1 MSTATPV
8 SSVPTST
15 VPSHPGSARANWRIF
30 WNGGRISYTALF
42 NWARPSIYIPTL
54 LGAPTFQILFFAA
67 LGSYATGM
75 DPAYFAIGNS
85 VQVCSMAGI
94 YGMTMAVAN
103 ERWFGTLPA
112 LMASPANRA
121 ALFGGRFIPFI
132 VNGFLVSAYGFALS
146 WIFLGVRFDAA
157 TLGIIVLAMVVTAFS
172 CSAIGAVQGGLSL
185 RLRDGLFGANLLV
198 FLFLLFCGVNIPLSA
213 LPEWM
218 QAVSQ
223 VLPFTHGLQAV
234 REAIDGAS
242 LAEVGGLIATE
253 ALIGL
258 GYAVAAFFLFRW
270 LERSAY
276 RNATLDSR

>member
-1 MSTATPV
+1 MSAIPA
-8 SSVPTST
+8 ST
-15 VPSHPGSARANWRIF
+15 VPSHPGSLRANWRIF
-30 WNGGRISYTALF
+30 WNGGRLSYTALF

-75 DPAYFAIGNS
+75 DPEFFAIGNA

-132 VNGFLVSAYGFALS
+132 VNGFLVSAYGFALC
-146 WIFLGVRFDAA
+146 WIVLGVRFDAA
-157 TLGIIVLAMVVTAFS
+157 TLGVMVVAMIVTAFS
-172 CSAIGAVQGGLSL
+172 CSAIGAVQGGVSL
-185 RLRDGLFGANLLV
+185 RMQDGLFGANLLV
-198 FLFLLFCGVNIPLSA
+198 FLFLLFCGVNIPLEA
-213 LPEWM
+213 LPPWM

-223 VLPFTHGLQAV
+223 VLPFTHGLEAV
-234 REAIDGAS
+234 RQAIDGAT
-242 LAEVGGLIATE
+242 LAEVGNLIVIE
-253 ALIGL
+253 FLIGVA
-258 GYAVAAFFLFRW
+258 YAIAAFFLFRW
-270 LERSAY
+270 LERGSY
-276 RNATLDSR
+276 RNATLDAR

>member
-1 MSTATPV
+1 MTAVTVPTPV
-8 SSVPTST
+8 
-15 VPSHPGSARANWRIF
+15 VPSSPGSLRSNWRVF
-30 WNGGRISYTALF
+30 WLGGQISYAALF

-67 LGSYATGM
+67 LGNYATGM
-75 DPAYFAIGNS
+75 DPAFFAIGNA
-85 VQVCSMAGI
+85 VQVCSMSGI

-112 LMASPANRA
+112 ILASPANRA

-132 VNGFLVSAYGFALS
+132 VNGLLVSAYGFALS
-146 WIFLGVRFDAA
+146 WVVLGVRFDLA
-157 TLGIIVLAMVVTAFS
+157 TLGVIVLAMVVTAFS

-213 LPEWM
+213 LPPWM
-218 QAVSQ
+218 QVVSQ
-223 VLPFTHGLQAV
+223 LLPFTHGLEAV
-234 REAIDGAS
+234 RQTIAGAG
-242 LAEVGGLIATE
+242 LADVAGLIVTE
-253 ALIGL
+253 GLIGL
-258 GYAVAAFFLFRW
+258 AYAIGAFFLFRW

>member
-112 LMASPANRA
+112 LMASPANRL

-146 WIFLGVRFDAA
+146 WILLDVRFDAA

-198 FLFLLFCGVNIPLSA
+198 FLFLLFCGVNIPLEA
-213 LPEWM
+213 LPPWM

-258 GYAVAAFFLFRW
+258 AYAVAAFFLFRW

>member
-1 MSTATPV
+1 MTAVTAPTPA
-8 SSVPTST
+8 
-15 VPSHPGSARANWRIF
+15 VPSSPGSLRANWRVF
-30 WNGGRISYTALF
+30 WLGGQISYAALF

-67 LGSYATGM
+67 LGNYATGM
-75 DPAYFAIGNS
+75 DPAFFAIGNA
-85 VQVCSMAGI
+85 VQVCSMSGI

-103 ERWFGTLPA
+103 ERWFGTLSA
-112 LMASPANRA
+112 ILASPANRA

-132 VNGFLVSAYGFALS
+132 VNGLLVSAYGFALS
-146 WIFLGVRFDAA
+146 WVVLGVRFDLA
-157 TLGIIVLAMVVTAFS
+157 TLGVIVLAMVVTAFS

-213 LPEWM
+213 LPPWM
-218 QAVSQ
+218 QVVSQ
-223 VLPFTHGLQAV
+223 FLPFTHGLEAV
-234 REAIDGAS
+234 RQTIAGAG
-242 LAEVGGLIATE
+242 LADVAGLIVTE
-253 ALIGL
+253 GLIGL
-258 GYAVAAFFLFRW
+258 AYAIAAFFLFRW

>member
-1 MSTATPV
+1 VSVAVPV
-8 SSVPTST
+8 ST
-15 VPSHPGSARANWRIF
+15 VPSQPGSLRANWRIF
-30 WNGGRISYTALF
+30 WNGGRLSYTALF
-42 NWARPSIYIPTL
+42 NWARPSIYIPTM

-75 DPAYFAIGNS
+75 DPEYFAIGNA
-85 VQVCSMAGI
+85 VQVCAMSGI

-132 VNGFLVSAYGFALS
+132 VNGFLVSAYGFVLC
-146 WIFLGVRFDAA
+146 WVFLGVRFDAA
-157 TLGIIVLAMVVTAFS
+157 TLGVMFLAMFVPAYS
-172 CSAIGAVQGGLSL
+172 CSSIGAVQGGVSL

-198 FLFLLFCGVNIPLSA
+198 FLFLLFCGVNIPLEA

-223 VLPFTHGLQAV
+223 VLPFTHGLEAV
-234 REAIDGAS
+234 RQAIDGATLS
-242 LAEVGGLIATE
+242 QVGGLIATE
-253 ALIGL
+253 FFIGVA
-258 GYAVAAFFLFRW
+258 YAVAAFFLFRW
-270 LERSAY
+270 LERGSY
-276 RNATLDSR
+276 RNATLDAR

>member
-1 MSTATPV
+1 MTAATF
-8 SSVPTST
+8 PTST
-15 VPSHPGSARANWRIF
+15 VPSHPGSLRSNWRVF
-30 WNGGRISYTALF
+30 WNGGRLSYTALF

-75 DPAYFAIGNS
+75 DPAFFAIGNA
-85 VQVCSMAGI
+85 VQVCAMSGI

-112 LMASPANRA
+112 ILASPANRA

-132 VNGFLVSAYGFALS
+132 ANGLLVSAYGFALS
-146 WIFLGVRFDAA
+146 WVVLGVRFDAA
-157 TLGIIVLAMVVTAFS
+157 TLGIIVLAMIVTAFS

-198 FLFLLFCGVNIPLSA
+198 FLFLLFCGVNIPLEA
-213 LPEWM
+213 LPPWM

-234 REAIDGAS
+234 REAIAGATLS
-242 LAEVGGLIATE
+242 EVSGLIATE
-253 ALIGL
+253 FLIGVC
-258 GYAVAAFFLFRW
+258 YALAAFFLFRW
-270 LERSAY
+270 LEQGAY
-276 RNATLDSR
+276 RNATLDVR

>member
-1 MSTATPV
+1 MTA
-8 SSVPTST
+8 VPAST
-15 VPSHPGSARANWRIF
+15 VPSQPGSLRANWRIF
-30 WNGGRISYTALF
+30 WNGGRLSYTALF

-75 DPAYFAIGNS
+75 DPEFFAIGNA

-132 VNGFLVSAYGFALS
+132 VNGFLVSAYGFVLC

-157 TLGIIVLAMVVTAFS
+157 TLGVMVLAMIVTAFS
-172 CSAIGAVQGGLSL
+172 CSAIGAVQGGISL

-198 FLFLLFCGVNIPLSA
+198 FLFLLFCGVNIPLEA

-223 VLPFTHGLQAV
+223 VLPFTHGLAAV
-234 REAIDGAS
+234 RAAIDGAT
-242 LAEVGGLIATE
+242 LAEVGGLIGTE
-253 ALIGL
+253 FAIGL
-258 GYAVAAFFLFRW
+258 AYAVAAFFLFRW
-270 LERSAY
+270 LERGSY
-276 RNATLDSR
+276 RNATLDAR

>member
-1 MSTATPV
+1 MTAIPA
-8 SSVPTST
+8 SSVPSQ
-15 VPSHPGSARANWRIF
+15 PGSLRANWRIF
-30 WNGGRISYTALF
+30 WNGGRLSYTALF

-75 DPAYFAIGNS
+75 DPEFFAIGNA

-132 VNGFLVSAYGFALS
+132 VNGFLVSAYGFVLC
-146 WIFLGVRFDAA
+146 WVFLGVRFDAA
-157 TLGIIVLAMVVTAFS
+157 TLGVMVLAIIVTAFS
-172 CSAIGAVQGGLSL
+172 CSAIGAVQGGISL

-198 FLFLLFCGVNIPLSA
+198 FLFLLFCGVNIPLEA

-223 VLPFTHGLQAV
+223 VLPFTHGLAAV
-234 REAIDGAS
+234 RAAIDGAT
-242 LAEVGGLIATE
+242 LAEVGGLIGTE
-253 ALIGL
+253 FVIGL
-258 GYAVAAFFLFRW
+258 AYAVAAFFLFRW
-270 LERSAY
+270 LERGSY
-276 RNATLDSR
+276 RNATLDAR

>member
-1 MSTATPV
+1 MTAFPA
-8 SSVPTST
+8 ST
-15 VPSHPGSARANWRIF
+15 VPSQPGSLRANWRIF
-30 WNGGRISYTALF
+30 WNGGRLSYTALF
-42 NWARPSIYIPTL
+42 NWAQPSIYIPTL

-75 DPAYFAIGNS
+75 DPAYFAIGNA

-132 VNGFLVSAYGFALS
+132 VNGFLVSAYGFVLC
-146 WIFLGVRFDAA
+146 WIFLDVRFDAA
-157 TLGIIVLAMVVTAFS
+157 TLGVIVLAMIVTAFS
-172 CSAIGAVQGGLSL
+172 CSAIGAVMGGVSL

-198 FLFLLFCGVNIPLSA
+198 FLFLLFCGVNIPLAA
-213 LPEWM
+213 LPDWM

-223 VLPFTHGLQAV
+223 VLPFTHGLAAV
-234 REAIDGAS
+234 RLAIDGAT
-242 LAEVGGLIATE
+242 LAQVGGLIATE
-253 ALIGL
+253 FFIGVA
-258 GYAVAAFFLFRW
+258 YAVAAFFLFTW
-270 LERSAY
+270 LERSSY
-276 RNATLDSR
+276 RNATLDAR

>member
-1 MSTATPV
+1 MTAVT
-8 SSVPTST
+8 VPTPA
-15 VPSHPGSARANWRIF
+15 VPSSPGSLRSNWRVF
-30 WNGGRISYTALF
+30 WLGGQISYAALF

-67 LGSYATGM
+67 LGNYATGM
-75 DPAYFAIGNS
+75 DPAFFAIGNA
-85 VQVCSMAGI
+85 VQVCSMSGI

-112 LMASPANRA
+112 ILASPANRA

-132 VNGFLVSAYGFALS
+132 VNGLLVSAYGFALS
-146 WIFLGVRFDAA
+146 WVVLGVRFDLA
-157 TLGIIVLAMVVTAFS
+157 TLGVIVLAMVVTAFS

-213 LPEWM
+213 LPPWM
-218 QAVSQ
+218 QVVSQ
-223 VLPFTHGLQAV
+223 FLPFTHGLEAV
-234 REAIDGAS
+234 RQTIAGAGLS
-242 LAEVGGLIATE
+242 EVAGLIVTE
-253 ALIGL
+253 GLIGL
-258 GYAVAAFFLFRW
+258 AYAIAAFFLFRW

>member
-1 MSTATPV
+1 MSTAAPASTVPI
-8 SSVPTST
+8 SSVPSN
-15 VPSHPGSARANWRIF
+15 PGSLRANWRIF

-132 VNGFLVSAYGFALS
+132 VNGILVSAYGFALS
-146 WIFLGVRFDAA
+146 WIVLGVRFDVG

-218 QAVSQ
+218 QVVSQ
-223 VLPFTHGLQAV
+223 VLPFTHGLEAV
-234 REAIDGAS
+234 RQAIAGAG
-242 LAEVGGLIATE
+242 LAEVSGLIVTE
-253 ALIGL
+253 ALIGVA
-258 GYAVAAFFLFRW
+258 YAVAAFFLFRW

>member
-1 MSTATPV
+1 MTAIPA
-8 SSVPTST
+8 SSVPSQ
-15 VPSHPGSARANWRIF
+15 PGSLRANWRIF
-30 WNGGRISYTALF
+30 WNGGRLSYTALF

-75 DPAYFAIGNS
+75 DPEFFAIGNA

-132 VNGFLVSAYGFALS
+132 VNGFLVSAYGFVLC

-157 TLGIIVLAMVVTAFS
+157 TLGVMVLAMIVTAFS
-172 CSAIGAVQGGLSL
+172 CSAIGAVQGGISL

-198 FLFLLFCGVNIPLSA
+198 FLFLLFCGVNIPLEA
-213 LPEWM
+213 LPDWM

-223 VLPFTHGLQAV
+223 VLPFTHGLAAV
-234 REAIDGAS
+234 RAAIDGAT
-242 LAEVGGLIATE
+242 LAEVGGLIGTE
-253 ALIGL
+253 FVIGL
-258 GYAVAAFFLFRW
+258 AYAVAAFFLFRW
-270 LERSAY
+270 LERGSY
-276 RNATLDSR
+276 RNATLDAR

>member
-1 MSTATPV
+1 MAVAGPI
-8 SSVPTST
+8 ST
-15 VPSHPGSARANWRIF
+15 VPSQPGSLRANWRIF
-30 WNGGRISYTALF
+30 WNGGRLSYTALF

-75 DPAYFAIGNS
+75 DPEYFAIGNA

-132 VNGFLVSAYGFALS
+132 VNGFLVSAYGFVLC
-146 WIFLGVRFDAA
+146 WIFLGVRFDMA
-157 TLGIIVLAMVVTAFS
+157 TLGVIVLAMVVTAFS
-172 CSAIGAVQGGLSL
+172 CSAIGAVQGGVSL
-185 RLRDGLFGANLLV
+185 RMQDGLFGANLLV
-198 FLFLLFCGVNIPLSA
+198 FLFLLFCGVNIPLES

-223 VLPFTHGLQAV
+223 VLPFTHGLAAV
-234 REAIDGAS
+234 RAAIDGAG
-242 LAEVGGLIATE
+242 LDEVGGLIAIE
-253 ALIGL
+253 FAIGL
-258 GYAVAAFFLFRW
+258 AYAVAAFFLFRW
-270 LERSAY
+270 LERGAY
-276 RNATLDSR
+276 RNATLDAR

>member
-1 MSTATPV
+1 MTAIPA
-8 SSVPTST
+8 SSVPSN
-15 VPSHPGSARANWRIF
+15 PGSLRANWRIF
-30 WNGGRISYTALF
+30 WNGGRLSYTALF

-75 DPAYFAIGNS
+75 DPEFFAIGNA

-132 VNGFLVSAYGFALS
+132 VNGFLVSAYGFVLC
-146 WIFLGVRFDAA
+146 WVFLGVRFDAA
-157 TLGIIVLAMVVTAFS
+157 TLGVMVLAIIVTAFS
-172 CSAIGAVQGGLSL
+172 CSAIGAVQGGISL

-198 FLFLLFCGVNIPLSA
+198 FLFLLFCGVNIPLEA

-223 VLPFTHGLQAV
+223 VLPFTHGLAAV
-234 REAIDGAS
+234 RAAIDGAT
-242 LAEVGGLIATE
+242 LAEVGGLIGTE
-253 ALIGL
+253 FVIGL
-258 GYAVAAFFLFRW
+258 AYAVAAFFLFRW
-270 LERSAY
+270 LERGSY
-276 RNATLDSR
+276 RNATLDAR

>member
-1 MSTATPV
+1 
-8 SSVPTST
+8 
-15 VPSHPGSARANWRIF
+15 
-30 WNGGRISYTALF
+30 
-42 NWARPSIYIPTL
+42 
-54 LGAPTFQILFFAA
+54 
-67 LGSYATGM
+67 M
-75 DPAYFAIGNS
+75 DPEFFAIGNA

-132 VNGFLVSAYGFALS
+132 VNGFLVSAYGFVLC

-157 TLGIIVLAMVVTAFS
+157 TLGVMVLAMIVTAFS
-172 CSAIGAVQGGLSL
+172 CSAIGAVQGGISL

-198 FLFLLFCGVNIPLSA
+198 FLFLLFCGVNIPLEA

-223 VLPFTHGLQAV
+223 VLPFTHGLAAV
-234 REAIDGAS
+234 RAAIDGAT
-242 LAEVGGLIATE
+242 LAEVGGLIGTE
-253 ALIGL
+253 FAIGL
-258 GYAVAAFFLFRW
+258 AYAVAAFFLFRW
-270 LERSAY
+270 LERGSY
-276 RNATLDSR
+276 RNATLDAR

>member
-1 MSTATPV
+1 MTAIPA
-8 SSVPTST
+8 SSVPSQ
-15 VPSHPGSARANWRIF
+15 PGSLRANWRIF
-30 WNGGRISYTALF
+30 WNGGRLSYTALF

-75 DPAYFAIGNS
+75 DPEFFAIGNA

-132 VNGFLVSAYGFALS
+132 VNGFLVSAYGFVLC

-157 TLGIIVLAMVVTAFS
+157 TLGVMVLAMIVTAFS
-172 CSAIGAVQGGLSL
+172 CSAIGAVQGGISL

-198 FLFLLFCGVNIPLSA
+198 FLFLLFCGVNIPLEA

-223 VLPFTHGLQAV
+223 VLPFTHGLAAV
-234 REAIDGAS
+234 RAAIDGAT
-242 LAEVGGLIATE
+242 LAEVGGLIGTE
-253 ALIGL
+253 FVIGL
-258 GYAVAAFFLFRW
+258 AYAVAAFFLFRW
-270 LERSAY
+270 LERGSY
-276 RNATLDSR
+276 RNATLDAR

>member
-1 MSTATPV
+1 VTAA
-8 SSVPTST
+8 SRST
-15 VPSHPGSARANWRIF
+15 VPSQPGSLRANWRIF
-30 WNGGRISYTALF
+30 WNGGRLSYTALF

-75 DPAYFAIGNS
+75 DPAFFAIGNA
-85 VQVCSMAGI
+85 VQVCAMAGI

-132 VNGFLVSAYGFALS
+132 VNGFLVSAYGFALC

-157 TLGIIVLAMVVTAFS
+157 TLGVMVLAMIVTSFS
-172 CSAIGAVQGGLSL
+172 CSAIGALQGGVSL

-198 FLFLLFCGVNIPLSA
+198 FLFLLFCGVNIPLEA

-234 REAIDGAS
+234 RAAIEGAT
-242 LAEVGGLIATE
+242 LAQVGGLIATE
-253 ALIGL
+253 AFIGL
-258 GYAVAAFFLFRW
+258 CYAVAAFFLFRW

-276 RNATLDSR
+276 RNATLDAR

>member
-1 MSTATPV
+1 MTAIPV
-8 SSVPTST
+8 SSVPAQ
-15 VPSHPGSARANWRIF
+15 PGSLRASWRIF
-30 WNGGRISYTALF
+30 WNGGRLSYSALF

-75 DPAYFAIGNS
+75 DPEFFAIGNA

-94 YGMTMAVAN
+94 YGMTMAVAH

-132 VNGFLVSAYGFALS
+132 VNGFLVSAYGFVLC
-146 WIFLGVRFDAA
+146 WVFLGVRFDAA
-157 TLGIIVLAMVVTAFS
+157 TLGVMVLAMIVTAFS
-172 CSAIGAVQGGLSL
+172 CSAIGAVMGGVSL

-198 FLFLLFCGVNIPLSA
+198 FLFLLFCGVNIPLEA
-213 LPEWM
+213 LPPWM

-223 VLPFTHGLQAV
+223 VLPFTHGLAAV
-234 REAIDGAS
+234 R
-242 LAEVGGLIATE
+242 
-253 ALIGL
+253 
-258 GYAVAAFFLFRW
+258 
-270 LERSAY
+270 
-276 RNATLDSR
+276 

>member
-1 MSTATPV
+1 MSTAAPAST
-8 SSVPTST
+8 VPTST

-30 WNGGRISYTALF
+30 WNGGRLSYTALF

-146 WIFLGVRFDAA
+146 WVVLGVRFDAA

-213 LPEWM
+213 LPVWM
-218 QAVSQ
+218 QVVSQ
-223 VLPFTHGLQAV
+223 VLPFTHGLEAV
-234 REAIDGAS
+234 RQAIAGAG

-253 ALIGL
+253 ALIGVA
-258 GYAVAAFFLFRW
+258 YAVAAFFLFRW

>member
-1 MSTATPV
+1 VTAIPA
-8 SSVPTST
+8 SSVPSQ
-15 VPSHPGSARANWRIF
+15 PGSLRANWRIF
-30 WNGGRISYTALF
+30 WNGGRLSYTALF

-75 DPAYFAIGNS
+75 DPEFFAIGNA

-132 VNGFLVSAYGFALS
+132 VNGFLVSAYGFVLC

-157 TLGIIVLAMVVTAFS
+157 TLGVMVLAMIVTAFS
-172 CSAIGAVQGGLSL
+172 CSAIGAVQGGISL

-198 FLFLLFCGVNIPLSA
+198 FLFLLFCGVNIPLEA

-223 VLPFTHGLQAV
+223 VLPFTHGLAAV
-234 REAIDGAS
+234 RAAIDGAT
-242 LAEVGGLIATE
+242 LAEVGGLIGTE
-253 ALIGL
+253 FVIGL
-258 GYAVAAFFLFRW
+258 AYAVAAFFLFRW
-270 LERSAY
+270 LERGSY
-276 RNATLDSR
+276 RNATLDAR